1 MFGVSVPLVVSG
13 AAGGV
18 LAGGVAVWLA
28 QTIPGRMELEEK
40 SRPWLWWGAA
50 VVVGALYGWQVAS
63 AVPAGVLSAFLVFGA
78 ATLGLALIDLDHQLI
93 PNRVLFPSLGVGFG
107 LLAVGAIIEADIA
120 GLLRGVGG
128 GVGYFMVLLG
138 VGLLARGG
146 FGMGDVKLA
155 LLLGLFAG
163 FVGWGEL
170 VVGGLLGILLG
181 GVASI
186 LLLVF
191 TKRGRHSKFAYGP
204 YLVAGAWAA
213 VLWGEPILDWYLGAG
228 S

>member
-1 MFGVSVPLVVSG
+1 MFGVSVLLRVSG

-28 QTIPGRMELEEK
+28 QTIPGRMELEERT
-40 SRPWLWWGAA
+40 RPWWWWGTAILI
-50 VVVGALYGWQVAS
+50 GALYGWQVTS
-63 AVPAGVLSAFLVFGA
+63 TVPAGVVPAYLVFGA

-93 PNRVLFPSLGVGFG
+93 PNRVLFPSLGVGFV
-107 LLAVGAIIEADIA
+107 LLAVGAIVEGDAA
-120 GLLRGVGG
+120 ELLRGVGG
-128 GVGYFMVLLG
+128 GVTYFVVLLAI
-138 VGLLARGG
+138 GLLARGG

-155 LLLGLFAG
+155 FLLGLFLG

-170 VVGGLLGILLG
+170 AVGALLAILLG

-186 LLLVF
+186 LLLVL
-191 TKRGRHSKFAYGP
+191 TKRGRRAKFAYGP